1 MKLKNR
7 LSHLIATMLGVLALI
22 FSTTN
27 ANARDR
33 NAINR
38 DMNSNPRNTTLIGTI
53 SFKAGCTVTVNTLKV
68 ESGHKVYAGDAIRTS
83 PGCAAKVRLI
93 EGGSMAIAPGTRV
106 RIYLEGATVV
116 AAVLV
121 GGVNYAPGHTP
132 GGNETPVIDD
142 NAGAGD
148 GAESLPYVAAFGY
161 GSFPIIGGGGS
172 SDAASAALI
181 QLLISNG
188 VPSSIALSTA
198 AAISKVLATGGT
210 ITITGSNGRQLTF
223 GTLGSGGNG
232 GTPVSIKGPD
242 GSVVTVVLPG
252 GSI

>member
-1 MKLKNR
+1 MNLKNR

-38 DMNSNPRNTTLIGTI
+38 DMNPNPRNTTLIGTI

-68 ESGHKVYAGDAIRTS
+68 ESGYKVYAGDAIRTS

-93 EGGSMAIAPGTRV
+93 EGGSLAIAPGTRV

-132 GGNETPVIDD
+132 GGNENPVIVE
-142 NAGAGD
+142 NSPGD
-148 GAESLPYVAAFGY
+148 GAEPLPYLPAFGY

-172 SDAASAALI
+172 SDVASAALI
-181 QLLISNG
+181 KLLIDNG
-188 VPSSIALSTA
+188 VPSSIALATA
-198 AAISKVLATGGT
+198 SAISKVLAAGGT
-210 ITITGSNGRQLTF
+210 ITINGANGKQITF